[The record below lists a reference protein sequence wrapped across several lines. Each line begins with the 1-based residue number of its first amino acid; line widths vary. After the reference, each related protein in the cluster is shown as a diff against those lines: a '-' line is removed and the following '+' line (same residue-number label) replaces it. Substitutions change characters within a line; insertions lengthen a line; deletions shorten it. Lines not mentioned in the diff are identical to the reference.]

1 MNTPTAPGVT
11 LRDRLTRKRLPR
23 SLGGESRSDKVFGGL
38 TMLRLAVVAIMLFVA
53 TLSGCSKTTLS
64 TDAYHLVGALDRI
77 FEKRDPQQLKLASD
91 KINEELAAGKITDD
105 EAKTL
110 NALVAKAQNDDW
122 QSASS
127 EARKL
132 LSDQTEW

>member
-1 MNTPTAPGVT
+1 MSVGQ
-11 LRDRLTRKRLPR
+11 
-23 SLGGESRSDKVFGGL
+23 RSDRARVASL
-38 TMLRLAVVAIMLFVA
+38 TNTALKRIAIGISLIALVV
-53 TLSGCSKTTLS
+53 SGCAKTTLG

-77 FEKRDPQQLKLASD
+77 FEKRDPEQLKLASD

-105 EAKTL
+105 EAKIL
-110 NALVAKAQNDDW
+110 NTLVAKAQNDDW